1 MTDQERRQSAPPFP
15 SGQTLPGPAS
25 PLSVEASARLVSGW
39 ATVERRLYEVVGSWV
54 TTAGDPAAKIYFDT
68 ASQHH
73 AWRER
78 LWEERLPGLPAHLVP
93 SCDRTACDRSTSP
106 LEALG
111 AVEGDVERLSGYCRA
126 VLPRIVVG
134 YRSWQSRCSGS
145 SDRPVAR
152 ALGFALMD
160 VLADWESGSSLLTG
174 YLCGDAGEQ
183 AALAAASASSNV
195 DRALARHGLLPG

>member
-1 MTDQERRQSAPPFP
+1 MTDQARPESAPSFL
-15 SGQTLPGPAS
+15 SSHALPGPGS
-25 PLSVEASARLVSGW
+25 PLSVEESARLVSGW

-54 TTAGDPAAKIYFDT
+54 PSVGNPAAKIYFDT
-68 ASQHH
+68 CSQHH
-73 AWRER
+73 AWRQR

-93 SCDRTACDRSTSP
+93 SCGRTTCDRSTSSID
-106 LEALG
+106 ALG
-111 AVEGDVERLSGYCRA
+111 AVEGDVDRLSGYCRA

-134 YRSWQSRCSGS
+134 YRSWQGRCSGS

-160 VLADWESGSSLLTG
+160 VLADWESGTSLLTE

-183 AALAAASASSNV
+183 AVLAAANASRDV
-195 DRALARHGLLPG
+195 DRALAGQGLLPG